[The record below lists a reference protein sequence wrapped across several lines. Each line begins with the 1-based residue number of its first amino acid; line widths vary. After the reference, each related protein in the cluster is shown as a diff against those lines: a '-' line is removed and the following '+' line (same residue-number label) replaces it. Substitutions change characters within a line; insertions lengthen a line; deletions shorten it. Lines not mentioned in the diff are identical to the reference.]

1 MDHVVY
7 IDAKEGDLEKLLDG
21 NKSMIIRGA
30 TGRKL
35 PYGRVEV
42 GDQFYF
48 IQNDGKCLVQA
59 SASVSMV
66 INSEPLSPK
75 ESTHLLE
82 KYQDQL
88 QLTPK
93 QIKRWA
99 GKRYLILMGIDHV
112 KPVKPFTVDRS
123 EYGNMDDW
131 LPVGDIQ
138 RVKVNNSKIMIP

>member
-21 NKSMIIRGA
+21 KKRMIIRGA

-66 INSEPLSPK
+66 INSELLSPD
-75 ESTHLLE
+75 ESSQLIE
-82 KYQDQL
+82 KYQDLL
-88 QLTPK
+88 QLSPS
-93 QIKRWA
+93 QVKRWA
-99 GKRYLILMGIDHV
+99 GKRYLVLMGIENV
-112 KPVKPFTVDRS
+112 KPVKPFSVDRS

-138 RVKVNNSKIMIP
+138 RVKVNNSKIIIP